1 MAKPLSIALVG
12 LGKHASRTVVP
23 AIERCAALTLAAI
36 VVRGRA
42 AQAGRHPGLASLL
55 TDDFDAILGN
65 RDIDAVY
72 IATPL
77 STHAAFVEAALA
89 AGKHVLCEKPVT
101 ASYAETRRLSDLAEK
116 AERALFEID
125 YYQRHAQFG
134 ELKAQIARRRTAGEQ
149 LVSAETVFT
158 IPELAADDI
167 RYRADLDGGALFDV
181 GYYPL
186 SGALALFGKPDSVA
200 ATGRWDDEHGVDL
213 GGNALLGYDGFAV
226 QSQWAIGASY
236 RNEIAVGLT
245 RSRLLATRGFAK
257 PADLVTTI
265 AVTNAFGAAEPPIE
279 IAPDDAFAAMLSEQW
294 RIIGKGDAS
303 DLAAARE
310 AICARAALI
319 EAVREQ
325 IFPAAPS
332 R

>member
-1 MAKPLSIALVG
+1 MANPLSIALIG
-12 LGKHASRTVVP
+12 LGKHASSTVVP
-23 AIERCAALTLAAI
+23 AIGRCAALTLTTI
-36 VVRGRA
+36 VVRDRA
-42 AQAGRHPGLASLL
+42 AQARRHPDLTSVL
-55 TDDFDAILGN
+55 TDDLDAMLTN

-77 STHAAFVEAALA
+77 STHADFVEAALG

-101 ASYAETRRLSDLAEK
+101 ASYAETRRLSDLAGRT
-116 AERALFEID
+116 ERALFEVD

-134 ELKAQIARRRTAGEQ
+134 ELNAQIAHRRAAGEQ

-167 RYRADLDGGALFDV
+167 RYRPDLDGGALFDV

-186 SGALALFGKPDSVA
+186 SGALALFGTPDSVA
-200 ATGRWDDEHGVDL
+200 ATGRWDDKHGVDL
-213 GGNALLGYDGFAV
+213 SGSALLGYDGFSV
-226 QSQWAIGASY
+226 QAQWAIGASY

-257 PADLVTTI
+257 PADLVTKI

-279 IAPDDAFAAMLSEQW
+279 IAPDDAFAAMLSRQC
-294 RIIGKGDAS
+294 RIIVKGDAF
-303 DLAAARE
+303 DLVEARE
-310 AICARAALI
+310 VICERAALI

-325 IFPAAPS
+325 IFPATSS